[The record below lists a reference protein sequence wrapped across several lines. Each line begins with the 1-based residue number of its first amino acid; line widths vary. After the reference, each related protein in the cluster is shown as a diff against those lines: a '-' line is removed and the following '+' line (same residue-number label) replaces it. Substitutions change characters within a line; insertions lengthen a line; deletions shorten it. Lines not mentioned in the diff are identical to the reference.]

1 MGGFDVLAFT
11 GGIGENSAS
20 MRRRICDRLEFLGL
34 DLDEDKNAA
43 LQLDNF
49 AAPQIQQAYSRIRVF
64 VTQTRETWMIA
75 REVYQYQIGSASGEE
90 RVCQYVSISVV
101 AVQLKK
107 KKQKNN

>member
-20 MRRRICDRLEFLGL
+20 MRRRIGDRLEFLGL

-49 AAPQIQQAYSRIRVF
+49 AAPQIQQAYSRIRVI
-64 VTQTRETWMIA
+64 VTQTREQWMIA
-75 REVYQYQIGSASGEE
+75 REVYQYLAAMAVARPAPVIKIPEIGRASGRE
-90 RVCQYVSISVV
+90 RVCQYV
-101 AVQLKK
+101 
-107 KKQKNN
+107 